1 MLSLLPRID
10 EATVV
15 ALYQMLACCMAG
27 MMLAE
32 LARVYGGGVAR
43 GPSKPKPKRKPAA
56 GKAKSV
62 QRPKPTRAELEAQV
76 RAMFPAPPAPDERS
90 RARAAAVAALKKS
103 VRGIF
108 CLLPERVC
116 VGIIKSLAGVGQG
129 CPRCGG
135 HNITVKDPHYRTYY
149 RRCRCADCQAQGH
162 RATFYELTG
171 TIFEG
176 SHLSMRQWLWG
187 LFLFVGGCSTAEI
200 TRELDINPKSGRRM
214 VGLCQLTVLTCRF
227 RFRMRGTVEFDEVY
241 VIGGLK
247 GNAGNTP
254 RTRPA
259 RRRGHRQPGRGT
271 WDTDK
276 VPILGLVDR
285 QGHIYFVPCANVQ
298 TATIQFL
305 IEYLT
310 DRGATVYTDG
320 YNIYNFLRRSGYQ
333 HATVNHSAG
342 EYARGEVHVNT
353 VEGWWSLL
361 RDHLRIHR
369 GVSKVYL
376 PLYVMRFEFLA
387 NHRGQTRWAQ
397 MLALGSL
404 ACQADGQRL
413 RRLVRE
419 QQVHTVCP
427 VLGLLP
433 EGV

>member
-1 MLSLLPRID
+1 M
-10 EATVV
+10 
-15 ALYQMLACCMAG
+15 ALYQMLACCLAG

-108 CLLPERVC
+108 CLL
-116 VGIIKSLAGVGQG
+116 L
-129 CPRCGG
+129 
-135 HNITVKDPHYRTYY
+135 
-149 RRCRCADCQAQGH
+149 
-162 RATFYELTG
+162 
-171 TIFEG
+171 
-176 SHLSMRQWLWG
+176 
-187 LFLFVGGCSTAEI
+187 
-200 TRELDINPKSGRRM
+200 
-214 VGLCQLTVLTCRF
+214 
-227 RFRMRGTVEFDEVY
+227 
-241 VIGGLK
+241 
-247 GNAGNTP
+247 
-254 RTRPA
+254 
-259 RRRGHRQPGRGT
+259 
-271 WDTDK
+271 
-276 VPILGLVDR
+276 
-285 QGHIYFVPCANVQ
+285 
-298 TATIQFL
+298 L

-310 DRGATVYTDG
+310 GRGATVYTDG

-413 RRLVRE
+413 RRLV
-419 QQVHTVCP
+419 
-427 VLGLLP
+427 
-433 EGV
+433 